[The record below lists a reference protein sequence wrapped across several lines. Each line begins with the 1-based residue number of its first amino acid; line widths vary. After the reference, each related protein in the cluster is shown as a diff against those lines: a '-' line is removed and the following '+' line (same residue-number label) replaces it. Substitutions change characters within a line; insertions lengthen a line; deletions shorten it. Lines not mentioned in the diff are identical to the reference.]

1 MRVLAIDYGTVR
13 TGIAVTDPQQ
23 IIATGLTT
31 VPTKE
36 LFDFLTDYVKKEKVE
51 SIVIGEPKHMDNTPS
66 QSAGAIEKFTEQL
79 IIKLP
84 GIPVYKVDERLTSRM
99 AFQTMIDGGLK
110 KKDRQNKGTV
120 DMVSAALILQSFMEM
135 KKEGRLPPS
144 ISG

>member
-1 MRVLAIDYGTVR
+1 MMRVLAIDYGTVR

-36 LFDFLTDYVKKEKVE
+36 LFDFLADYVKKEKVE

-84 GIPVYKVDERLTSRM
+84 GMPVYKVDE
-99 AFQTMIDGGLK
+99 
-110 KKDRQNKGTV
+110 
-120 DMVSAALILQSFMEM
+120 
-135 KKEGRLPPS
+135 
-144 ISG
+144 

>member
-36 LFDFLTDYVKKEKVE
+36 LFTFLANYMQKEKVE
-51 SIVIGEPKHMDNTPS
+51 SFVIGEPKHMDNSPS

-79 IIKLP
+79 LGKFP
-84 GIPVYKVDERLTSRM
+84 GMPIYRVDERLTSRM

-110 KKDRQNKGTV
+110 KKDRQNKDTV

-135 KKEGRLPPS
+135 KKEGRLPPD
-144 ISG
+144 ISV